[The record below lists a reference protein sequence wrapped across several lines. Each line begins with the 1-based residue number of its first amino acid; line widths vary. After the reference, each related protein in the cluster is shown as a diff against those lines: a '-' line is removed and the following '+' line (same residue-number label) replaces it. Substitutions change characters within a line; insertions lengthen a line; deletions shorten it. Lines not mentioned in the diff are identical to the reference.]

1 MSFRYL
7 LINNGSLL
15 LIVTLKLNMGIWLA
29 NLIIMQS
36 AIGRD
41 LFPKKGG
48 QNGYQIRGLGD
59 EASASVFL
67 LLSGVNL

>member
-1 MSFRYL
+1 
-7 LINNGSLL
+7 
-15 LIVTLKLNMGIWLA
+15 MGIWLA
-29 NLIIMQS
+29 NLIIMKS

-48 QNGYQIRGLGD
+48 QNGYQIRGLGG

-67 LLSGVNL
+67 LLSGVKL